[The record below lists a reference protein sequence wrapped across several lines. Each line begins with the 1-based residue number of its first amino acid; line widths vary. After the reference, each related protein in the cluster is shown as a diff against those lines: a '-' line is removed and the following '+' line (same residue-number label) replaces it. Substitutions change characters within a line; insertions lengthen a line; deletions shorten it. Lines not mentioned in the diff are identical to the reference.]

1 MVENFMSAAIA
12 AIMVI
17 MFLSLKLSSIEK
29 RIGRLSQLDAKL
41 DLLLKH
47 AGLEFDPY
55 ENVSPA
61 VVQALQRGEKIQAIK
76 HYREATGVGL
86 AEAKEAVEEIQR
98 RAGNTA

>member
-1 MVENFMSAAIA
+1 MGENFIAAAIA
-12 AIMVI
+12 AMVVI
-17 MFLSLKLSSIEK
+17 MSLKLSSIAK
-29 RIGRLSQLDAKL
+29 RVDRLSQLDAKV

-61 VVQALQRGEKIQAIK
+61 VIQALQRGEKIQAIK

-98 RAGNTA
+98 RAGKTA